1 MEIPQQLR
9 SALDAELASVPSK
22 KIALAVAG
30 LSGRYRIGTSC
41 IGRGYLQ
48 SREDIIAYMAY
59 RLPATY
65 AATHAA
71 LEQVRDRLPDWKPQ
85 SLLDVGAGPGTAMWA
100 AATIWPELKRIT
112 LLEREED
119 MIAAG
124 KRLAA
129 YSPLAPVREANW
141 LRADVAGAWET
152 SPCDLVIM
160 SYVLGELPQ
169 DRVAPLLHR
178 LWEATGG
185 TLVIIEPGTVAGFH
199 RIKQAREQ
207 MLEEG
212 AKSIAPCPHDG
223 ACPMTDNDWCHF
235 AQRVQRSR
243 MHRQAKAAELSY
255 EDEKFSFLA
264 LSRTPG
270 AAIEGRVIR
279 HPQVRPGHIRL
290 EVCTPGG
297 VTTSVLTRK
306 NREMYRIARDLR
318 WGSVV
323 PPGAM
328 SERSPNGS
336 EPGGC
341 PTGG

>member
-9 SALDAELASVPSK
+9 SALDAELSSVPPK
-22 KIALAVAG
+22 KLASSVAD
-30 LSGRYRIGTSC
+30 LSGRYRTGTPY
-41 IGRGYLQ
+41 RGGWYFQ
-48 SREDIIAYMAY
+48 SREDIAAYTAY

-71 LEQVRDRLPDWKPQ
+71 LEQVRERLSDWKPQ

-100 AATIWPELKRIT
+100 ATAIWPDLKRIT
-112 LLEREED
+112 LLERED
-119 MIAAG
+119 GMIAAG
-124 KRLAA
+124 KRLAT

-141 LRADVAGAWET
+141 LRADVAGAWGT
-152 SPCDLVIM
+152 FPCDLVIM

-169 DRVAPLLHR
+169 DRVAPLLHK

-212 AKSIAPCPHDG
+212 AKSIAPCPHDA
-223 ACPMTDNDWCHF
+223 ACPMMDNDWCHF
-235 AQRVQRSR
+235 AQRVERSR
-243 MHRQAKAAELSY
+243 THRRAKAAELSY

-264 LSRTPG
+264 VSRTPG

-306 NREMYRIARDLR
+306 NRETYRMARDLR

-336 EPGGC
+336 EQGGC